1 MTDVPKYSYADELY
15 TPKEL
20 GITRG
25 GSFGN
30 IMRAVAGVNYYT
42 DAIGFGSA
50 TGLAKLNGLNQ
61 RPLGI
66 RYFLKTGLQCSN
78 GADMYDYVDTV
89 PKGDILGKRITNELR
104 AMNLPTMQGMAPG
117 MMEDSISALNPMP
130 LIRAAS
136 GSGYPQCKKVSMP
149 VGDNEGR
156 VKSRFDA
163 SNIWITEPYQTIKG
177 QPTQTRW
184 VFDKWMSMEEYDAV
198 AKTESPEAIAA
209 AAEAKKSKER
219 FTNFIGNEQTL
230 EEFTEFLPS
239 SQLAGGALLAIL
251 AVGLL
256 THYSSP
262 RN

>member
-1 MTDVPKYSYADELY
+1 MSDIPNYSYAEELAS
-15 TPKEL
+15 PREL
-20 GITRG
+20 GIERG
-25 GSFGN
+25 GSFGK

-50 TGLAKLNGLNQ
+50 TGLAKLSGLDQ

-78 GADMYDYVDTV
+78 GADMYDYIDTV

-104 AMNLPTMQGMAPG
+104 AMKLPTMQGMAPG
-117 MMEDSISALNPMP
+117 MMEDSVSALNPMP

-136 GSGYPQCKKVSMP
+136 GSGYPQCKKATLP

-156 VKSRFDA
+156 VKSRHDPK
-163 SNIWITEPYQTIKG
+163 NVWIKDKYQTIRG
-177 QPTQTRW
+177 QPHQTRW
-184 VFDKWMSMEEYDAV
+184 VFDKWISMEEFDA
-198 AKTESPEAIAA
+198 APKTEAPRTDG
-209 AAEAKKSKER
+209 KKEP

-230 EEFTEFLPS
+230 EEFNDFLPS

-256 THYSSP
+256 AHYSSG
-262 RN
+262 R